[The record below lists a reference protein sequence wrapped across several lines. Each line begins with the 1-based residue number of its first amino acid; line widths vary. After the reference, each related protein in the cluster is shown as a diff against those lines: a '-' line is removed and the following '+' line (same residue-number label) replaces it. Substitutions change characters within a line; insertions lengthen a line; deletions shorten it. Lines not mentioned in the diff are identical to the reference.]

1 LTLIGKCEP
10 AATLNDDQQAVVRA
24 TNRSKCGVIAQRNLG
39 DVRTSASMQEGTGD
53 ANRASFAFCAAVT
66 RAEAADLHRVKLS
79 ASCCRCGG
87 SDA

>member
-1 LTLIGKCEP
+1 LTLIGKREP
-10 AATLNDDQQAVVRA
+10 ATTFDDDQQAVVRA
-24 TNRSKCGVIAQRNLG
+24 TNWSKCGAIAQRNLG
-39 DVRTSASMQEGTGD
+39 DVRTSASVQEGAGD

-66 RAEAADLHRVKLS
+66 GAEAADLHRVELS